1 MGTIS
6 VSPASLAILTTQG
19 APLSSLPAQVSSA
32 VLQNATPEDVVS
44 LSEAAIQGQN
54 VAALFG
60 ASPDDSTGLYT
71 PAPQQSSG
79 FQSLLANASPEQ
91 QAAYDN
97 SLNQLQTAQAL
108 LGDSGSTT
116 KTTPSMV
123 YPGSKSPTTHST
135 NVIG

>member
-1 MGTIS
+1 
-6 VSPASLAILTTQG
+6 
-19 APLSSLPAQVSSA
+19 VSSA
-32 VLQNATPEDVVS
+32 VLQKATPEDIVS

-60 ASPDDSTGLYT
+60 ASPADSTGLYT

-79 FQSLLANASPEQ
+79 LQSLFANASPDQ

-97 SLNQLQTAQAL
+97 SLNQLQTEQAL
-108 LGDSGSTT
+108 FGTSGST
-116 KTTPSMV
+116 TTPSMV
-123 YPGSKSPTTHST
+123 YRGSQSPSTPKT